1 MGECFGGEG
10 IVIVFTRA
18 RPGAY
23 NEATDSWSAP
33 TSTAIPGEGILMSGD
48 PEEFAAQ
55 ELILSTTPVIGF
67 TPSVYPLR
75 AFTPEFVMPSDSVQI
90 NGETFT
96 VVKILKVVAPDGF
109 VIYSRIAVTR

>member
-1 MGECFGGEG
+1 M
-10 IVIVFTRA
+10 IVFTRS
-18 RPGAY
+18 RPGTY
-23 NEATDSWSAP
+23 DEATDTWSAP
-33 TSTAIPGEGILMSGD
+33 TSTAIAGEGILMSGD

-67 TPSVYPLR
+67 TPDDYPLK
-75 AFTPEFVMPSDSVQI
+75 AFTEEFVLPSDTTVI

-96 VVKILKVVAPDGF
+96 VAKILKVVAPDGF